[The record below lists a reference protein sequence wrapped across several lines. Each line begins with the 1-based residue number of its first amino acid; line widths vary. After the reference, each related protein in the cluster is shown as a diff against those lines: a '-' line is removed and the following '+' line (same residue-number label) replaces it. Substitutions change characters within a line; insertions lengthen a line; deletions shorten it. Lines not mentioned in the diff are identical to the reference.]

1 MSASQASLLAS
12 LPQAQRQEFLRSLSD
27 AEAVALYYDWL
38 FWSRPGQLPPP
49 GDDWL
54 VWLILAGRGW
64 GKTRVG
70 AEFIRDFC
78 ANNPRSRAALV
89 AATFA
94 DGRDAMV
101 EGESGL
107 LAITPPQQLRGGDP
121 DKAFNRSIGE
131 LYFANGSIAKIYS
144 SEKPGQLRGPQ
155 SHVAWCDE
163 AAKFKDAHLGTQED
177 TTWSNL
183 MMGLRLGKHP
193 RVVVTTTPKPHRL
206 IKQLVKKPTTVVT
219 RGSTFENLANL
230 APTFRTQILD
240 QYEGTR
246 LARQELY
253 AEILDDVPG
262 ALWTLKQLEDL
273 RADAAPDLVRVVVA
287 VDPAVTASDE
297 SDETGIIIAGLG
309 ADGHGYV
316 LADRTL
322 KASPATW
329 AEEAVKAYREHRA
342 DRIVAEVNNGGD
354 LVEATIRSVDPNVPY
369 TPVHASR
376 GKRTRAEPVSAL
388 YEKGRVHHLPGL
400 EALEDQM
407 CNWVPDPNS
416 PSPDRMDALVWALTL
431 LMVDPEPRTLRVVYE
446 QPGEDISPV

>member
-1 MSASQASLLAS
+1 M
-12 LPQAQRQEFLRSLSD
+12 
-27 AEAVALYYDWL
+27 
-38 FWSRPGQLPPP
+38 G
-49 GDDWL
+49 DWL

-78 ANNPRSRAALV
+78 VERPNSRAALV

-107 LAITPPQQLRGGDP
+107 LEVTPPWHLKGGAREQ
-121 DKAFNRSIGE
+121 AFNRSIGE
-131 LYFANGSIAKIYS
+131 LYFANGSRARIYS

-155 SHVAWCDE
+155 HHIAWADE

-183 MMGLRLGKHP
+183 MMGLRVGAHP

-206 IKQLVKKPTTVVT
+206 IKQLVGKPFTAAV
-219 RGSTFENLANL
+219 RGTTFENLENL
-230 APTFRTQILD
+230 APTFRAQILD
-240 QYEGTR
+240 QYKGTR

-262 ALWTLKQLEDL
+262 ALWSLKQIEDL
-273 RADAAPDLVRVVVA
+273 RVAAPPTLVRVVVA
-287 VDPAVTASDE
+287 IDPAVTASDD
-297 SDETGIIIAGLG
+297 SDETGIVVAGLG
-309 ADGHGYV
+309 IDGHGYV
-316 LADRTL
+316 LADCTV
-322 KASPATW
+322 KASPAAW
-329 AEEAVKAYREHRA
+329 AERAVTAYHDHHA

-354 LVEATIRSVDPNVPY
+354 LVELTIRTVDATVPY
-369 TPVHASR
+369 KAVHASR
-376 GKRTRAEPVSAL
+376 GKHTRAEPVSAL
-388 YEKGRVHHLPGL
+388 YEKGRVHHVGAL

-407 CNWVPDPNS
+407 CNWVPDPS
-416 PSPDRMDALVWALTL
+416 VPSPDRMDALVWAITE
-431 LMVDPEPRTLRVVYE
+431 LMLEKRERSVRLVYE
-446 QPGEDISPV
+446 EPGGISPF